1 MIAVVQRVTSGR
13 VTVADRVVAEIG
25 TGMVALVAVERDDG
39 DDQIRWMAEKLVA
52 LRIFRSADGEKH
64 FELDVKQVGGSILL
78 VSNFTVAA
86 ATRKGRRPS
95 LDGAAAPD
103 IGRVIFDQL
112 VAAVRASGV
121 PVDTGEFGASMLVS
135 IDNDGPATF
144 IVGTDRIR

>member
-13 VTVADRVVAEIG
+13 VTVADRVVGEIG

-39 DDQIRWMAEKLVA
+39 DDKIRWMAEKLVA

-112 VAAVRASGV
+112 VAAVRTSGV
-121 PVDTGEFGASMLVS
+121 PVATGEFGASMLVS